1 MKYTRHLTNVSD
13 EIKRSKSLK
22 IKVLDNPII
31 HYSIHLEK
39 RNKYFKKMFSYGNLK
54 QYELQFYV
62 ETFLKENVIFY

>member
-1 MKYTRHLTNVSD
+1 MRLYDSMLVFFRMKYTRHLTNVSD

-39 RNKYFKKMFSYGNLK
+39 RNKYLKKKVFVWKLK
-54 QYELQFYV
+54 A
-62 ETFLKENVIFY
+62 I